1 MSIGVTVGMESDLLE
16 PVRRMEVAERSLST
30 LVRMMEVWE
39 FLEEKARILLWRLK
53 LSEVDE
59 PLTRWDFLCSQELV
73 CT

>member
-1 MSIGVTVGMESDLLE
+1 MEL
-16 PVRRMEVAERSLST
+16 VEVALSSV
-30 LVRMMEVWE
+30 VRMMEVWE